1 MTPKDNLTPISVSNM
16 GGFSS
21 ILKKDKEMGYYS
33 NTKKL
38 ITQAVKVLDG
48 EKAYNDANLD

>member
-1 MTPKDNLTPISVSNM
+1 M

-21 ILKKDKEMGYYS
+21 VVRKVEKEESYIE

-48 EKAYNDANLD
+48 EKAYN